1 MEMKNGGIAPNV
13 QERTPARRTGGVG
26 RAALPLDCGAG
37 RSGARPYLKIL
48 RSND

>member
-13 QERTPARRTGGVG
+13 QERTLPDE
-26 RAALPLDCGAG
+26 RAASDARPYLWTCGAG